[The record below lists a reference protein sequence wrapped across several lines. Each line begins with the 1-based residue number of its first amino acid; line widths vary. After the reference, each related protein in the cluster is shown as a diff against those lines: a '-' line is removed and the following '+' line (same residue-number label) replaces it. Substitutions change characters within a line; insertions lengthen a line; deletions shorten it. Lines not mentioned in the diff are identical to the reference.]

1 MNKLNKILLVIIV
14 FLVIALGISVF
25 FCIKYYNLLLNSNEH
40 LYFTTKAVNDKG
52 FDIKMNEDGS
62 CFLVEK
68 NN

>member
-1 MNKLNKILLVIIV
+1 MNKLNKILLIIII

-25 FCIKYYNLLLNSNEH
+25 FCIKYYNLLLNSNKQAS
-40 LYFTTKAVNDKG
+40 FTLKAINEAG
-52 FDIKMNEDGS
+52 FDVEMNQDGS